1 MGYLPYYKKFGK
13 QEILDVKSL
22 HPDIDY
28 SKIFGQQH
36 TDNAYNE
43 ALNTILRVDIIAK
56 YLPKKIIR
64 NDNCT
69 ICFFAD
75 GTKEIVRL
83 SLDDVD
89 DQEKAVLFCIMK
101 HLTKENYGFFKK
113 EIGKLIEEDVYKKQE
128 RETGIVNNLHIIQHA
143 LSTLK

>member
-1 MGYLPYYKKFGK
+1 MSYIPARK
-13 QEILDVKSL
+13 QKILDPV
-22 HPDIDY
+22 IDY

-36 TDNAYNE
+36 ANLYNE
-43 ALNTILRVDIIAK
+43 ALNTMLQVDIMAK

-83 SLDDVD
+83 SLDDID

-113 EIGKLIEEDVYKKQE
+113 EIGKIIEEDVYKKQE
-128 RETGIVNNLHIIQHA
+128 QKTGIVDSIKNA
-143 LSTLK
+143 LSKLK